1 MKQIKNLFTTLI
13 KTLLVISSLSTALS
27 LIIMFVLWVAKNLS
41 NGIEPLYETSLLW
54 FIVSLGTLYITLY
67 VDNKTAK

>member
-27 LIIMFVLWVAKNLS
+27 LITMFVLWVAKNLT
-41 NGIEPLYETSLLW
+41 NGIEPFYETSVCW
-54 FIVSLGTLYITLY
+54 FIVSLGTLYITIY
-67 VDNKTAK
+67 VDNKTTR